1 MEEKDAIVSQLNRI
15 NGQLVGVTKMYS
27 DERACIDVVHQILAV
42 RNSLGRVARELLT
55 SEASRCT
62 KEQKLADF
70 DAILKELLR

>member
-1 MEEKDAIVSQLNRI
+1 MEEKDAIVAQLNRI
-15 NGQLVGVTKMYS
+15 NGQLAGVTKMYG

-62 KEQKLADF
+62 KEARMADL
-70 DAILKELLR
+70 DAVLKELLR